1 VVYAKNEAYVP
12 RPEPASGL
20 AGGKVAKVDR
30 IERIEM
36 ADQLSAVNA
45 LIKHE
50 IDYLETVPFD
60 LLPMVEG
67 LPGVVVERL
76 DTLGYQPVYRFNHL
90 HPPFNNKLVRQAAM
104 YAIGQEAA
112 LQTQIGNPKY
122 YRPCAAVFGC
132 GIPSDIEKAK
142 SLLKASGY
150 NGERVVVLQATD
162 IPLIASM
169 PIVIAQH
176 LREAG
181 FNVDLQAMDFMTVL
195 SRRSNRASV
204 ADGGWS
210 LFVTTWHNTEVEDP
224 VRSFTVTA
232 NGNDAWAGWPTVPAI
247 VEGTNQF
254 LLAPDEEH
262 RKEIANRLQELVID
276 EGVVGPLGSVTKPVG
291 YSTAISGVLH
301 APVQVFWNISK

>member
-1 VVYAKNEAYVP
+1 
-12 RPEPASGL
+12 
-20 AGGKVAKVDR
+20 
-30 IERIEM
+30 
-36 ADQLSAVNA
+36 
-45 LIKHE
+45 
-50 IDYLETVPFD
+50 
-60 LLPMVEG
+60 MV
-67 LPGVVVERL
+67 
-76 DTLGYQPVYRFNHL
+76 
-90 HPPFNNKLVRQAAM
+90 
-104 YAIGQEAA
+104 
-112 LQTQIGNPKY
+112 
-122 YRPCAAVFGC
+122 
-132 GIPSDIEKAK
+132 IPSDIEKAK
-142 SLLKASGY
+142 SLLKQSGY

-162 IPLIASM
+162 IPIIASM

-195 SRRSNRASV
+195 SRRSNRGAV

-247 VEGTNQF
+247 VEATNQF
-254 LLAPDEEH
+254 LLAGDEEH
-262 RKEIANRLQELVID
+262 RKQIAARLQELVIE

-291 YSTAISGVLH
+291 YSAAISGVLH